1 MTGMAERPRIS
12 GKDATNLAL
21 EGSKRGPVR
30 LEPSGDA
37 GGDII
42 SLPSP
47 TGTAEMGL
55 GQRKPPP
62 RVRKPSPTNDRCLA
76 PASDLEAHRARLR
89 EAFGNTM
96 SDEFVE
102 VMLGQL
108 IQALRPSPFDQLE
121 EATLNA
127 ALALVCSVR
136 PCSEFEAQMAIQ
148 IVAVGFA
155 GMRFLRQS
163 QRQMTEDYIDVYG
176 TYAIKLL
183 KLQNDLIHTLD
194 RHRRGNTQTV
204 EIRHVHVHAGGQ
216 AAVGIINPSKPE
228 GGSQNE

>member
-1 MTGMAERPRIS
+1 
-12 GKDATNLAL
+12 
-21 EGSKRGPVR
+21 
-30 LEPSGDA
+30 
-37 GGDII
+37 
-42 SLPSP
+42 
-47 TGTAEMGL
+47 
-55 GQRKPPP
+55 
-62 RVRKPSPTNDRCLA
+62 
-76 PASDLEAHRARLR
+76 
-89 EAFGNTM
+89 M

-108 IQALRPSPFDQLE
+108 VQALRPSPFDQLE

-176 TYAIKLL
+176 AYAIRLL
-183 KLQNDLIHTLD
+183 KLQNDLIQTLD

-216 AAVGIINPSKPE
+216 AAVGIINPSKTE